1 MKNKKIIIEIL
12 VVGIIL
18 VSGLWILIDQI
29 YPQTQ
34 EGLITT
40 KTTDLKEACVNATIR
55 GIELDIERCK
65 KWLKIP
71 EEELTEGAEPREKI
85 ESRLNQ
91 LQMDLEKYKNIQLQD
106 YELPEK
112 REVIGWVN
120 QPCTENTILQIENMT
135 RSGPFY
141 HIVGIKGEDY
151 TVIKPKTKYRMTIYL
166 VYPRYYPFP
175 NHYIYIDDYEQIQ

>member
-1 MKNKKIIIEIL
+1 MKNKKIIIGIL

-18 VSGLWILIDQI
+18 ISGLWILIDQI
-29 YPQTQ
+29 HQQTQ
-34 EGLITT
+34 EDLITT

-55 GIELDIERCK
+55 GIELNIEGCK
-65 KWLKIP
+65 KWLEIP

-85 ESRLNQ
+85 EFRLNQ

-106 YELPEK
+106 YKLPEK
-112 REVIGWVN
+112 KEVIGWVN
-120 QPCTENTILQIENMT
+120 QPCTENTILQIENIT

-141 HIVGIKGEDY
+141 HVVGIKGGNY

-166 VYPRYYPFP
+166 VCLRYYPFTSY
-175 NHYIYIDDYEQIQ
+175 YIYIDDYEQIQ